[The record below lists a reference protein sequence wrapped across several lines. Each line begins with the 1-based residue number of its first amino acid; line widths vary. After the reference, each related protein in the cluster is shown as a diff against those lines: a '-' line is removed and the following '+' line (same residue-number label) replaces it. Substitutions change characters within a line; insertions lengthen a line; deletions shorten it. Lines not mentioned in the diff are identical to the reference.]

1 MATEIILPKFGF
13 TLEES
18 QLVAWLVQEGDT
30 VETGDP
36 IAEVTT
42 DKVNMEVEATADG
55 ILAGL
60 RYQEGDMVPVTAV
73 IATILA
79 PGEKLPETAV
89 APTAKVAAP
98 ITPVAARIAEAEG
111 IDVSQIQGSG
121 PGGRITRKDVETKP
135 QAVPVAATP
144 APAVSN
150 GSGKVQ
156 ATPAARRL
164 AAENEL
170 SLQTVLGSGPNGRIQ
185 QKDVEQAIA
194 NRATIA
200 PQAAVPAT
208 KLPEPETA
216 AFTRH
221 TFSNMRRT
229 IAHNM
234 QQSKLNAPHV
244 PFQID
249 VEMTAVLG
257 LTDQANALMHKGEK
271 VVTVTAVL
279 AKMVAWALLRHPL
292 LNSHIGD
299 GEWLQFHEVN
309 LGIAV
314 ALPEGLIV
322 PVVQQANRKGIE
334 ALSAEI
340 RDVAKRARE
349 NKLRPGDMQNGT
361 FTISNLGMFGVDR
374 FAAIINPPQV
384 AILAVGQTSRRF
396 VPDANDQPVL
406 RPICTFTLSVDHRL
420 VDGAVAAQFLADLR
434 RVVEQPALL
443 SL

>member
-1 MATEIILPKFGF
+1 MATDIILPKFGF

-18 QLVAWLVQEGDT
+18 QIVAWLKQEGDF
-30 VETGDP
+30 VEVGDP

-42 DKVNMEVEATADG
+42 DKVNMEVEATAEG
-55 ILAGL
+55 TLAGL

-79 PGEKLPETAV
+79 PGETLPKTAV
-89 APTAKVAAP
+89 AQPQAQPA
-98 ITPVAARIAEAEG
+98 ITPVAARVAKAEG

-121 PGGRITRKDVETKP
+121 PGGRITRKDLKTTP
-135 QAVPVAATP
+135 QADPTAAP
-144 APAVSN
+144 APVGSN
-150 GSGKVQ
+150 GRSKIQ

-164 AAENEL
+164 AAENNL
-170 SLQTVLGSGPNGRIQ
+170 SLQTVLGTGPNGRIQ
-185 QKDVEQAIA
+185 QKDVAQALA
-194 NRATIA
+194 NKSTIA
-200 PQAAVPAT
+200 APPAVQ
-208 KLPEPETA
+208 EPETA

-221 TFSNMRRT
+221 AFSNMRRT

-234 QQSKLNAPHV
+234 QQSKQNAPHV
-244 PFQID
+244 PFEID
-249 VEMTAVLG
+249 VDMTAVLR
-257 LTDQANALMHKGEK
+257 LADQANDLMHKGEK
-271 VVTVTAVL
+271 MVTVTAVL
-279 AKMVAWALLRHPL
+279 TKMVAWALLRHPL

-299 GEWLQFHEVN
+299 GEWLEFSDTN
-309 LGIAV
+309 IGIAV
-314 ALPEGLIV
+314 ALPDGLIV
-322 PVVQQANRKGIE
+322 PVVRQANCKGIE

-349 NKLRPGDMQNGT
+349 NKLRPADLQGGT
-361 FTISNLGMFGVDR
+361 FTISNLGMFGIDR

-384 AILAVGQTSRRF
+384 GILAIGQTSRRF

>member
-73 IATILA
+73 LATILA
-79 PGEKLPETAV
+79 PGETLPPKN
-89 APTAKVAAP
+89 APA

-111 IDVSQIQGSG
+111 IDVRQIQGSG
-121 PGGRITRKDVETKP
+121 PGGRITRKDVEAKP
-135 QAVPVAATP
+135 QAVPATAAPTP
-144 APAVSN
+144 PAASN
-150 GSGKVQ
+150 GRSKIQ

-164 AAENEL
+164 AAEHEL
-170 SLQTVLGSGPNGRIQ
+170 ALKTVLGSGPNGRIQ

-194 NRATIA
+194 NQTAIA
-200 PQAAVPAT
+200 PAA
-208 KLPEPETA
+208 KLPEPEA
-216 AFTRH
+216 GAFTRH

-349 NKLRPGDMQNGT
+349 NKLRPADMQNGT

-384 AILAVGQTSRRF
+384 GILAVGQTSRRF

>member
-18 QLVAWLVQEGDT
+18 QLVAWLKQAGDA
-30 VETGDP
+30 VEAGEP

-60 RYQEGDMVPVTAV
+60 RYQEGEMVPVTAV
-73 IATILA
+73 LATILA
-79 PGEKLPETAV
+79 PGETLP
-89 APTAKVAAP
+89 PKAASA
-98 ITPVAARIAEAEG
+98 ITPVAARIAQAEG

-121 PGGRITRKDVETKP
+121 PGGRITRRDVETTTP
-135 QAVPVAATP
+135 TVSDP
-144 APAVSN
+144 APVTAASN
-150 GSGKVQ
+150 GRSKIQ

-164 AAENEL
+164 AAAHKL
-170 SLQTVLGSGPNGRIQ
+170 SLKTVLGSGPNGRIQ
-185 QKDVEQAIA
+185 QTDVEQAIA
-194 NRATIA
+194 NQSPIA
-200 PQAAVPAT
+200 PQPAA
-208 KLPEPETA
+208 PEPETA
-216 AFTRH
+216 AFSRH
-221 TFSNMRRT
+221 AFSTMRRT

-249 VEMTAVLG
+249 VEMTAVLQ
-257 LTDQANALMHKGEK
+257 LTDQANELMHRGEN

-279 AKMVAWALLRHPL
+279 TKMVAWALRRHPL

-299 GEWLQFHEVN
+299 SEWRQFSDAN
-309 LGIAV
+309 IGIAV

-322 PVVQQANRKGIE
+322 PVVHQANRKGIE

-340 RDVAKRARE
+340 RDVARRARE
-349 NKLRPGDMQNGT
+349 NKLRPADLQDGT

-384 AILAVGQTSRRF
+384 GILAVGQTSRRF

>member
-73 IATILA
+73 LATILA
-79 PGEKLPETAV
+79 PGETLPQKTAP
-89 APTAKVAAP
+89 A

-111 IDVSQIQGSG
+111 IDVRQIQGSG
-121 PGGRITRKDVETKP
+121 PGGRITRKDVEAKP
-135 QAVPVAATP
+135 EALPAPTP
-144 APAVSN
+144 AAPVLSN
-150 GSGKVQ
+150 GRSKIQ

-164 AAENEL
+164 AAEHEL
-170 SLQTVLGSGPNGRIQ
+170 SLKTVLGSGPDGRIQ
-185 QKDVEQAIA
+185 QKDVAEAIA
-194 NRATIA
+194 NKADI
-200 PQAAVPAT
+200 VPAA

-249 VEMTAVLG
+249 VEMTAVLQ
-257 LTDQANALMHKGEK
+257 LTDQANELMHKGEK

-279 AKMVAWALLRHPL
+279 AKMVAWTLLRHPL
-292 LNSHIGD
+292 VNSHIGD
-299 GEWLQFHEVN
+299 GEWLQFNEVN

-314 ALPEGLIV
+314 ALPDGLIV

-334 ALSAEI
+334 MLSAEI

-349 NKLRPGDMQNGT
+349 NKLRPADLQNGT

-384 AILAVGQTSRRF
+384 GILAVGQTSRRF
-396 VPDANDQPVL
+396 VPNANDQPVL

-420 VDGAVAAQFLADLR
+420 VDGAVAAQFLADMR